1 MKNKIITTLIIS
13 LLVITQA
20 IADEIKI
27 PHITVTGKVKMMVE
41 PDQMIWSVNVVN
53 RGLSLKEV
61 AENHS
66 SIVGDVIS
74 LLTEMDI
81 DKDQI
86 QTSRMQFGENWVYK
100 GGTRVKEGFYAHT
113 DISFKLLKLEKYN
126 PLWMGLSKKENVSVR
141 EVKYSISDPESYQNE
156 ARKDA
161 LISAKE
167 KAVSMAGVLGAK
179 LGEPL
184 AIKEDPSFNEGYRE
198 SVSPNRVSFKAKDGS
213 GDISVSPGQLPV
225 IIRVTVSFR
234 LINSD

>member
-1 MKNKIITTLIIS
+1 MKNIFITTLIIF
-13 LLVITQA
+13 LFVVTQA

-27 PHITVTGKVKMMVE
+27 PHITVTGKVKTMVD
-41 PDQMIWSVNVVN
+41 PDQMMWSLNVTN

-61 AENHS
+61 AGDHS
-66 SIVGDVIS
+66 SVVGDVIS
-74 LLTEMDI
+74 LLTKMGVE
-81 DKDQI
+81 KDHI

-113 DISFKLLKLEKYN
+113 DISFKLVTLEKYN
-126 PLWMGLSKKENVSVR
+126 PIWVGLSKKENVSVR
-141 EVKYSISDPESYQNE
+141 EVTYSISNLESHQKD

-184 AIKEDPSFNEGYRE
+184 FIKEDLSFNEGYRE
-198 SVSPNRVSFKAKDGS
+198 SPAPNRASFNAQDDS
-213 GDISVSPGQLPV
+213 GGMSVSPGQLPV
-225 IIRVTVSFR
+225 VVRVIVSFR
-234 LINSD
+234 LINTD